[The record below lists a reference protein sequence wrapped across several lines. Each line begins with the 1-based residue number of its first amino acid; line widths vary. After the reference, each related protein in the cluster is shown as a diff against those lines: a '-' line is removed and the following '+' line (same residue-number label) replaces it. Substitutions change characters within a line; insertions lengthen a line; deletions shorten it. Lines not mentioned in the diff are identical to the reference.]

1 MRLIKL
7 EKYNCSSCQMVSNFL
22 NNANVKYEAINVE
35 DNPEVASEYGVM
47 GVPGTILLND
57 KDNEVQRVIGYKP
70 DELNEMISKLQ

>member
-22 NNANVKYEAINVE
+22 NNANVKYEAISVE

-47 GVPGTILLND
+47 GVPGTILLDD
-57 KDNEVQRVIGYKP
+57 KGNEVQRVIGYKP